1 MIVNDFKA
9 STLTIGWKAQE
20 MSEMLLVRI
29 TGKRVYRDLEFEEA
43 QREHRMTVQQK
54 LVNLH
59 QDVVNIMT
67 NSYEVFKNDG
77 PEVGIPCPA
86 LRQGTHIPSD
96 HAATLLYFTN
106 VRISDILPGPK
117 CSSPSRFQVF
127 SGGIQDLAFVSLKI
141 YLYVFKCF
149 CLHMCTPHG
158 YLLHS
163 EAREGVKL

>member
-59 QDVVNIMT
+59 QDVVDIMT

-86 LRQGTHIPSD
+86 LRQGAHIPSD
-96 HAATLLYFTN
+96 HAAATLPYFTS
-106 VRISDILPGPK
+106 VRVSDILPGPK

-127 SGGIQDLAFVSLKI
+127 SGGIQDLDLASVSLKI
-141 YLYVFKCF
+141 YLYVFECF
-149 CLHMCTPHG
+149 ACMCVHHMGTCCTRRP
-158 YLLHS
+158 
-163 EAREGVKL
+163 ERA